1 MELYKILL
9 AKNNISKTIGKIN
22 YSLHDIKQNNAHRSD
37 LIQSMEQSIDDLN
50 ESLLGFIYLEKE
62 LRSSRQLTTSL
73 SLNNMK
79 MYQELQNNKEKQ
91 VDFDTEKYIQ
101 NLEIENAE
109 LKNKLDILIKQL

>member
-1 MELYKILL
+1 MELYEILL

-37 LIQSMEQSIDDLN
+37 LIQSMEQSIDDL
-50 ESLLGFIYLEKE
+50 
-62 LRSSRQLTTSL
+62 LRASRQLTTSL

-91 VDFDTEKYIQ
+91 IDFDTEIYIQ
-101 NLEIENAE
+101 NLESENAE